1 MDKNGAMYFCGEPH
15 CLTNDK
21 EASLAIERT
30 KVKNQERDAA
40 REFSI
45 GTNYYNACLSKWNV
59 SQALINTTK
68 EWVKEPNKF
77 LVYQGIPGS
86 GKTYFCA
93 ALGNF
98 MFSMKREPRYI
109 HTRDFLA
116 NCKKTFEIPG
126 ENPHDYVK
134 SLCSCDILILDDLG
148 STMNTDYQK
157 EMLLSLIDIR
167 YSNNSPTIITT
178 NLNRHEMTTQLGERL
193 SRRVYDDALIITKDV
208 KYAR

>member
-1 MDKNGAMYFCGEPH
+1 MDKSGAMYFCGEKS
-15 CLTNDK
+15 CLIDDK
-21 EASLAIERT
+21 ETSLANDRT
-30 KVKNQERDAA
+30 KIKNQDKDAA

-45 GTNYYNACLSKWNV
+45 GTNYTNASLSKWNV
-59 SQALINTTK
+59 SQAVINLTR
-68 EWVKEPNKF
+68 EWVNNPNKF

-93 ALGNF
+93 AIANF
-98 MFSMKREPRYI
+98 LFSLKREVRYI

-116 NCKKTFEIPG
+116 SCKKTFEQPG

-134 SLCSCDILILDDLG
+134 LLCSCDILILDDLG
-148 STMNTDYQK
+148 STMNTEYQK

-178 NLNRHEMTTQLGERL
+178 NLNNKEMINLLGERIA
-193 SRRVYDDALIITKDV
+193 RRVYDESKIITKDI
-208 KYAR
+208 KYA